1 MDQGETIM
9 PVPEGKITT
18 TSTWKEP
25 VSVVEEAIKKAD
37 AEVATEEYIAEK
49 PAPKKRAKKV

>member
-1 MDQGETIM
+1 M

-18 TSTWKEP
+18 TATWKEP
-25 VSVVEEAIKKAD
+25 ESKIEEAIVAAD
-37 AEVATEEYIAEK
+37 AEVAVEEYVAEK